1 MRILTRIFQNKILT
15 SMLFILSLSG
25 CQQEVTTHSKKIN
38 FQTVT
43 TDTLVSSLS
52 YQHTRQFTGTIRAGN
67 TTGIGFELAGKLNRL
82 TVVSGDKVKT
92 GKLLAQLD
100 TRLLEAKRQEID
112 ASLSQN
118 DADLNLAKSTLN
130 RSLELQLKG
139 YISEQQIDELKGQLN
154 SLLAAQNK
162 LLASKHANALRIEKS
177 SLFAPFDGVISKRHN
192 NLGAVVTLGM
202 PIFTLVQNKNP
213 QAFIGV
219 PVKLAQQLKTK
230 QNVSLKVGD
239 KQYLAQIAGI
249 GAEVNPITRTVPLR
263 LSLPIDAQVI
273 NGQLAY
279 LVYKTHIQQ
288 TGYWVHISALTDGIR
303 GLWNLYVIIPT
314 DTSDIDQTFNIE
326 RRDVEI
332 IYTKDDLAYIQGAIS
347 IDENY
352 VSQGLHKLVVGQK
365 VKRNTAMAINQR

>member
-1 MRILTRIFQNKILT
+1 
-15 SMLFILSLSG
+15 MLLLLSLSG
-25 CQQEVTTHSKKIN
+25 CQQEVNTHSKQVK

-43 TDTLVSSLS
+43 TDTLVPSLS
-52 YQHTRQFTGTIRAGN
+52 YQDTLQFTGTIRAGN
-67 TTGIGFELAGKLNRL
+67 TTGIGFELAGKLKSI
-82 TVVSGDKVKT
+82 TADSGDRVEK

-118 DADLNLAKSTLN
+118 NADLNLAKSTLN

-139 YISEQQIDELKGQLN
+139 YISEQQLDELKRQLN
-154 SLLAAQNK
+154 SLLAAKNK

-177 SLFAPFDGVISKRHN
+177 SLFAPFDGIISRRHN
-192 NLGAVVTLGM
+192 NLGAVVALGM

-219 PVKLAQQLKTK
+219 PVKFAQQLKAK

-239 KQYLAQIAGI
+239 KKYLAQIAGI

-273 NGQLAY
+273 NGELAH
-279 LVYKTHIQQ
+279 LVYKTHIQK
-288 TGYWVHISALTDGIR
+288 TGYWVPISALTDGIR

-314 DTSDIDQTFNIE
+314 NPSDLDNTFNIE
-326 RRDVEI
+326 RRDIEI
-332 IYTKDDLAYIQGAIS
+332 IYTKGELAYIQGAIS
-347 IDENY
+347 INEDY
-352 VSQGLHKLVVGQK
+352 VSQGLHKLVVGQQ
-365 VKRNTAMAINQR
+365 VKRNTTVAAR

>member
-1 MRILTRIFQNKILT
+1 
-15 SMLFILSLSG
+15 MLFILSLSG

-82 TVVSGDKVKT
+82 TVDSGDKVKT

-365 VKRNTAMAINQR
+365 VKRNTAMASNQR